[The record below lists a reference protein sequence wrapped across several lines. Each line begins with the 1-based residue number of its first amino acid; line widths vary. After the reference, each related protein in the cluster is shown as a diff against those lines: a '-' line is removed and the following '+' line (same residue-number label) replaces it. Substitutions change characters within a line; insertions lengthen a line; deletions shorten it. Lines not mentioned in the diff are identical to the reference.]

1 VISMNGG
8 YEDVLHHIASDSPT
22 PGGGSVA
29 ALSLAHAHALASMVA
44 RLTLG
49 KEIWQS
55 GHESANHVLSESS
68 VGLQTALTLA
78 HRDAESFQA
87 VMQAFRLPKS
97 GDDEVSTRKAAI
109 MDAYIIAAS
118 VPLETTQNGLGLLL
132 LLDEM
137 AMSCNANAITDLAA
151 SAELANTAIII
162 AGLNV
167 RINLQSLPDVNAD
180 AFSSELADVE
190 EQASSLIGRIR
201 ATVEDR
207 MR

>member
-1 VISMNGG
+1 
-8 YEDVLHHIASDSPT
+8 
-22 PGGGSVA
+22 
-29 ALSLAHAHALASMVA
+29 
-44 RLTLG
+44 
-49 KEIWQS
+49 
-55 GHESANHVLSESS
+55 
-68 VGLQTALTLA
+68 
-78 HRDAESFQA
+78 
-87 VMQAFRLPKS
+87 MQDLRSRKS
-97 GDDEVSTRKAAI
+97 GDDDVSSRKPAI
-109 MDAYIIAAS
+109 MDGHIIAAS
-118 VPLETTQNGLGLLL
+118 VPLEPTQNGLGLIL
-132 LLDEM
+132 LLDDM